1 LVFCAVVRGRF
12 SSLDSIFAESAFVV
26 PGNETCRIM
35 GSGYRETAPEICR
48 FAIWLDRQNAIVLP
62 S

>member
-1 LVFCAVVRGRF
+1 VRGRF
-12 SSLDSIFAESAFVV
+12 PSLESIFAESAFVV